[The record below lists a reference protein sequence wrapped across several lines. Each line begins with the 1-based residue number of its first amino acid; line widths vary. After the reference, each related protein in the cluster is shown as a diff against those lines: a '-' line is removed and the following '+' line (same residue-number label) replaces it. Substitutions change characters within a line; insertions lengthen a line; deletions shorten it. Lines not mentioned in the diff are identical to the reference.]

1 MNGGASGGRWPW
13 GVCEETAILHGG
25 FLLAAR
31 LTQPRPLRELRKA
44 DWLRVGTPIID
55 ALGEIGARCPSA
67 LQHSLWKKEAV
78 AIVWAKVLLPDPP
91 APSLDQGWKEDGF
104 FSVGRMIPEVNHTVL
119 FELVKALGVPQLFV
133 QLLLALPQDVCRH
146 QLEHLVEYVS
156 SETSPSDIR
165 FFLDVWWEVVKHKEG
180 QEDATVSAFSTLI
193 YQHGCESSLDDGL
206 QPPKRFKGDPGS
218 LNSSPAATSLLM
230 VLIEGLKQTYRS
242 IALPRL
248 KCYALANLAELLS
261 VFPEVEAEGNPL
273 PVAEYLDKISSVI
286 SLWASDT
293 ESKYHHSGLDEKV
306 KEAERTMS
314 LLSLAK
320 LSCEELF
327 VGLDFLSSLLHAWGE
342 ELQGTLNSSEEPCY
356 ESYRLL
362 DALTN
367 LGKNLVCFSE
377 ARDLSEDEARV
388 VLELTQVTKDF
399 LEKISASLKSKDLD
413 TNLVSSVAMTIIEQ
427 KLDRHVEVCSIFVS
441 EKTWAFS
448 KDWVDCLVKNRA
460 LFQKPELV
468 LKLLETLVNFAMFR
482 QDKEARELQMQVTKA
497 IMECYTELSLS
508 DKNKVVSGVLE
519 SWGGPGLSLNL
530 QVVMEGFQEDLNV
543 TFNQI
548 TKSVSDEGLTRAVA
562 SVARLTLLYP
572 EATVKQLCNLAVVNL
587 GAHQFLA
594 QILCSFPALS
604 FLETHNDP
612 GRPHSLVVRCLEEA
626 VWGRLSTAR
635 EEEQF
640 IAFLT
645 FLMQPSSAVPLVS
658 PAEVIKAF
666 VLPYLKSDSAQI
678 ELSLQILSKVLGI
691 QSCSEE
697 HWIKSCHPFPLLLS
711 LCKLLDGYTKYW
723 HQPRDQLFP
732 SLETK
737 DLILNILSHLCE
749 VVRPETAPS
758 PELWVQSL
766 AWLHRKM
773 ASLDWTVG
781 LRLKKL
787 YGDHFKNEVPS
798 TLFEICTLPEDDWTS
813 QPLPAYGPGSGLLA
827 WMECCCVSTALRDT
841 MLTLL
846 TVNVDNPEEVNLFSK
861 GFLVALIQVLPWCS
875 HNEWKRLTHV
885 VENLLQRQVLHV
897 PYTLEYVQYMPL
909 LNLRPFA
916 CYLQFSVL
924 FLRGFQLLC
933 SSSCSTWL
941 PAEAW
946 LHVVRLYCSSLT
958 DLLGSVKNATGPPLP
973 PAEDR
978 TSTQEVSFICIQM
991 FCHLLHVAAM
1001 LPDKGCSEPLV
1012 VVALEIL
1019 SQYETFSSAD
1029 TSPSNALR
1037 KANER
1042 HFLESIT
1049 DNVGD
1054 KALRGTLLQKLS
1066 KLGAHSAGELA

>member
-1 MNGGASGGRWPW
+1 MEPGPW

-44 DWLRVGTPIID
+44 DWPRVGPPITD
-55 ALGEIGARCPSA
+55 ALGEIGARCPSP

-78 AIVWAKVLLPDPP
+78 AIVWAKVLLPAPP
-91 APSLDQGWKEDGF
+91 AASLDEGWKEDDF
-104 FSVGRMIPEVNHTVL
+104 FSVGRMIPDVNRTVL
-119 FELVKALGVPQLFV
+119 FELVKALSVPRLFV
-133 QLLLALPQDVCRH
+133 QLLLALPQDVC
-146 QLEHLVEYVS
+146 QSELEHLVEYIA
-156 SETSPSDIR
+156 SETSPSDIT
-165 FFLDVWWEVVKHKEG
+165 FFLDVWWEVMKHKEG
-180 QEDATVSAFSTLI
+180 QEDATVSAFSALI
-193 YQHGCESSLDDGL
+193 RQHGCESSLDDGL

-218 LNSSPAATSLLM
+218 LNGPLAATSLLV
-230 VLIEGLKQTYRS
+230 VLLEGLKQTYRS
-242 IALPRL
+242 IALPHLR
-248 KCYALANLAELLS
+248 CYALANLVELLS
-261 VFPEVEAEGNPL
+261 VFTELEPEGSPL
-273 PVAEYLDKISSVI
+273 PVAEYLDKVSSAV
-286 SLWASDT
+286 SLWTSDT
-293 ESKYHHSGLDEKV
+293 ESQFHHSGLDEKV
-306 KEAERTMS
+306 KEAERSMS
-314 LLSLAK
+314 LLSTAK

-327 VGLDFLSSLLHAWGE
+327 VGLDFLCSLLRAWGE
-342 ELQGTLNSSEEPCY
+342 ELQDTLISSEELCY

-362 DALTN
+362 DALTTF
-367 LGKNLVCFSE
+367 GKNLVCFSE
-377 ARDLSEDEARV
+377 TRDLGEDETCV
-388 VLELTQVTKDF
+388 VLELTQITKDF
-399 LEKISASLKSKDLD
+399 LKEISASLKSKELD
-413 TNLVSSVAMTIIEQ
+413 TSLVSSVAMTIIEQ
-427 KLDRHVEVCSIFVS
+427 KLDRHVEVCSIFAS
-441 EKTWAFS
+441 EKAWAFS
-448 KDWVDCLVKNRA
+448 KDWVDCLVKNKA

-497 IMECYTELSLS
+497 IVDCYTELSLT
-508 DKNKVVSGVLE
+508 DKNKVISGVLA

-530 QVVMEGFQEDLNV
+530 QVVREGFQEDLNV

-548 TKSVSDEGLTRAVA
+548 TKSVSDEGLTRAVV

-572 EATVKQLCNLAVVNL
+572 EATVKQVCNLAVVNL

-604 FLETHNDP
+604 FLETHDDP
-612 GRPHSLVVRCLEEA
+612 SRPRSLVVRCLEEA
-626 VWGRLSTAR
+626 AWGRLSTAR

-640 IAFLT
+640 LEFLA
-645 FLMQPSSAVPLVS
+645 FLMQPSSAAPLVS
-658 PAEVIKAF
+658 PAEVTKAF

-678 ELSLQILSKVLGI
+678 ELSLQILGKVLAI

-711 LCKLLDGYTKYW
+711 LCKLLDGYTRYW

-737 DLILNILSHLCE
+737 DLVLNILCQLCE

-758 PELWVQSL
+758 PEVWVQSL
-766 AWLHRKM
+766 AWLHRKV
-773 ASLDWTVG
+773 ASLDWTIG

-787 YGDHFKNEVPS
+787 YGDHFKNEVPA
-798 TLFEICTLPEDDWTS
+798 TLFEICTLPEDEWTS

-827 WMECCCVSTALRDT
+827 WMECCCVSTALRET

-875 HNEWKRLTHV
+875 HSEWKRLMHV

-946 LHVVRLYCSSLT
+946 LHVVQLYCGSLT
-958 DLLGSVKNATGPPLP
+958 DLLASVKSTAGPPSH

-1029 TSPSNALR
+1029 TSPSNTLR
-1037 KANER
+1037 RANER

-1049 DNVGD
+1049 DNVSD
-1054 KALRGTLLQKLS
+1054 EALRSTLLQKLS
-1066 KLGAHSAGELA
+1066 KLGARSAGEPA

>member
-1 MNGGASGGRWPW
+1 M
-13 GVCEETAILHGG
+13 CEQTAILQGG

-31 LTQPRPLRELRKA
+31 LTQPQPLRELRKA
-44 DWLRVGTPIID
+44 DWPRVGPPITD
-55 ALGEIGARCPSA
+55 ALGEIGARCPSP

-78 AIVWAKVLLPDPP
+78 AIVWAKALLPGPS
-91 APSLDQGWKEDGF
+91 AASLDQGWKEDDF
-104 FSVGRMIPEVNHTVL
+104 FSVGRMLPDVNHTVL
-119 FELVKALGVPQLFV
+119 FELVKALGAARLFV
-133 QLLLALPQDVCRH
+133 QLLLALPRDVC
-146 QLEHLVEYVS
+146 QSELEHLVEYIA

-165 FFLDVWWEVVKHKEG
+165 FFLDVWWEVMKHKEG
-180 QEDATVSAFSTLI
+180 QEDATVSMFSTLI
-193 YQHGCESSLDDGL
+193 HQHGCESSLDDGL

-218 LNSSPAATSLLM
+218 LNDPPDATSLLI

-242 IALPRL
+242 IDLPHMR
-248 KCYALANLAELLS
+248 CYALANLVELLS
-261 VFPEVEAEGNPL
+261 VFTELEPEGSPL
-273 PVAEYLDKISSVI
+273 PITEYLDKVSAVV
-286 SLWASDT
+286 SLWTSDT
-293 ESKYHHSGLDEKV
+293 ESPFYHRGLDEKV
-306 KEAERTMS
+306 KEAETSMN
-314 LLSLAK
+314 LSSTAK
-320 LSCEELF
+320 LSREEQF
-327 VGLDFLSSLLHAWGE
+327 ASLDFLCSLLHAWGG
-342 ELQGTLNSSEEPCY
+342 ELQGTLNSSEELCY

-362 DALTN
+362 DTLTTF
-367 LGKNLVCFSE
+367 GKNLVCFSE
-377 ARDLSEDEARV
+377 TRDLGEGETSV
-388 VLELTQVTKDF
+388 VSELTQITEEF
-399 LEKISASLKSKDLD
+399 LKEISASLKSKDLD
-413 TNLVSSVAMTIIEQ
+413 TSLVSSVAMTIIEQ
-427 KLDRHVEVCSIFVS
+427 KLDRHTEVCSVFAS

-448 KDWVDCLVKNRA
+448 KDWVECLVKNKA
-460 LFQKPELV
+460 LFQTPELV
-468 LKLLETLVNFAMFR
+468 LKLLETLVNFAMFH
-482 QDKEARELQMQVTKA
+482 QDKEARELQMHVTKA
-497 IMECYTELSLS
+497 IVECYTELSLT
-508 DKNKVVSGVLE
+508 DKNKVISGVLA

-572 EATVKQLCNLAVVNL
+572 EATVKQVCNLAVVNL

-604 FLETHNDP
+604 FLESCDDP
-612 GRPHSLVVRCLEEA
+612 SRPHSLVVRCLEEA

-640 IAFLT
+640 LEFLAFLV
-645 FLMQPSSAVPLVS
+645 QPSSAAPLVS
-658 PAEVIKAF
+658 PAEAINAF

-723 HQPRDQLFP
+723 HQPRDQFFP
-732 SLETK
+732 SLQTK
-737 DLILNILSHLCE
+737 DLILNILCQLCE
-749 VVRPETAPS
+749 MVGPETASS

-766 AWLHRKM
+766 AWLHRKV
-773 ASLDWTVG
+773 ASLDWTIG

-787 YGDHFKNEVPS
+787 YGDHFKNEVPA
-798 TLFEICTLPEDDWTS
+798 TLFEICTLPEDEWTS
-813 QPLPAYGPGSGLLA
+813 QLLPAYGPGSGLLA
-827 WMECCCVSTALRDT
+827 WMECCCVSTELRET

-875 HNEWKRLTHV
+875 HSEWKRLTHV
-885 VENLLQRQVLHV
+885 VKNLLERQVLHV

-916 CYLQFSVL
+916 CYLQSSVL

-946 LHVVRLYCSSLT
+946 LHVVQLYCGSLT
-958 DLLGSVKNATGPPLP
+958 DLLGSAKSAAGPPSH

-978 TSTQEVSFICIQM
+978 TPTQEVSFICIQM
-991 FCHLLHVAAM
+991 FCHLLHIAAM

-1029 TSPSNALR
+1029 TSPSSALR
-1037 KANER
+1037 RANER

-1054 KALRGTLLQKLS
+1054 KALRSTLLQKLS
-1066 KLGAHSAGELA
+1066 KLGARSAGEPS

>member
-1 MNGGASGGRWPW
+1 PW
-13 GVCEETAILHGG
+13 AVGEETAILHGG

-31 LTQPRPLRELRKA
+31 LLHPRPLRELRKA
-44 DWLRVGTPIID
+44 DWPRAGVPITD
-55 ALGEIGARCPSA
+55 ALREIGERCPSR
-67 LQHSLWKKEAV
+67 LGHSRWKKEAV
-78 AIVWAKVLLPDPP
+78 AIVWAKILLPAPP
-91 APSLDQGWKEDGF
+91 AASLDWGWKDDGF
-104 FSVGRMIPEVNHTVL
+104 FSVGAMIPDVNHAAL
-119 FELVKALGVPQLFV
+119 FELVKALGVPRLFV
-133 QLLLALPQDVCRH
+133 QLLLALPPDVCRG
-146 QLEHLVEYVS
+146 QLQHLVEYIS

-165 FFLDVWWEVVKHKEG
+165 FFLDIWWEMMKHEEG
-180 QEDATVSAFSTLI
+180 EEDATVSAFSTLI
-193 YQHGCESSLDDGL
+193 HQHGGESSLDDGL
-206 QPPKRFKGDPGS
+206 QPPKRFKGDPV
-218 LNSSPAATSLLM
+218 NPPAAPGLLL
-230 VLIEGLKQTYRS
+230 VLLEGLKQTRGS
-242 IALPRL
+242 IAQPRL
-248 KCYALANLAELLS
+248 RCYALANLAELLCLS
-261 VFPEVEAEGNPL
+261 AGLEPGDSPL
-273 PVAEYLDKISSVI
+273 PITEYLAKVSAMV
-286 SLWASDT
+286 SLWSSNTD
-293 ESKYHHSGLDEKV
+293 SRYHPCGLEEKV
-306 KEAERTMS
+306 REAERSMS
-314 LLSLAK
+314 LLSVTK
-320 LSCEELF
+320 LSREELF
-327 VGLDFLSSLLHAWGE
+327 VGLDLLCSLLQAWGE
-342 ELQGTLNSSEEPCY
+342 ELQDTLNGSEQLCY

-362 DALTN
+362 DTLTT
-367 LGKNLVCFSE
+367 LGKNLVC
-377 ARDLSEDEARV
+377 LSESGDLGEGETRV
-388 VLELTQVTKDF
+388 VLELIQLTKDF
-399 LEKISASLKSKDLD
+399 LREASAILKDLD
-413 TNLVSSVAMTIIEQ
+413 TSLVSSVAMAIITQ
-427 KLDRHVEVCSIFVS
+427 KLDRHVDTCSVFAS

-448 KDWVDCLVKNRA
+448 KAWVECLVKNKA

-468 LKLLETLVNFAMFR
+468 LKLLETLVNFAMSR

-497 IMECYTELSLS
+497 IVECYTELSLS
-508 DKNKVVSGVLE
+508 DKNKVISGVLA

-530 QVVMEGFQEDLNV
+530 QVVREGFQEDLNV

-572 EATVKQLCNLAVVNL
+572 EATVKQVCHLAVVNL

-604 FLETHNDP
+604 FLESRDDP

-626 VWGRLSTAR
+626 VWGKLSTVR

-640 IAFLT
+640 LQFLAFLV
-645 FLMQPSSAVPLVS
+645 QPGSATPLVS
-658 PAEVIKAF
+658 PAEVTKAF
-666 VLPYLKSDSAQI
+666 VLPYLKSDSPQI
-678 ELSLQILSKVLGI
+678 ELSLQILNKVLGI
-691 QSCSEE
+691 QSCSDE

-723 HQPRDQLFP
+723 HQPREQLFP

-737 DLILNILSHLCE
+737 DLILNILSQLCE
-749 VVRPETAPS
+749 VVGPETVPS

-766 AWLHRKM
+766 AWLHRKV

-787 YGDHFKNEVPS
+787 FGDHFKNEVPA
-798 TLFEICTLPEDDWTS
+798 TLFEICRLPEDEWTS
-813 QPLPAYGPGSGLLA
+813 QSLPAYGPGSGLLA
-827 WMECCCVSTALRDT
+827 WMECCCVSPALRDT

-846 TVNVDNPEEVNLFSK
+846 NVNVDNPEEVNLFSK

-875 HNEWKRLTHV
+875 HGEWKSLVPV
-885 VENLLQRQVLHV
+885 VEKLLQRQVLHV

-946 LHVVRLYCSSLT
+946 LHVVQLYCGSLT
-958 DLLGSVKNATGPPLP
+958 DLLASIKTTAGARSHPT
-973 PAEDR
+973 EDSS
-978 TSTQEVSFICIQM
+978 STQEVAFICIQM

-1001 LPDKGCSEPLV
+1001 LPGQGYGEPLV

-1019 SQYETFSSAD
+1019 SQYEASSKAD
-1029 TSPSNALR
+1029 VSPSTALR
-1037 KANER
+1037 RANER

-1054 KALRGTLLQKLS
+1054 KELRSTLLQKLS
-1066 KLGAHSAGELA
+1066 KLGA

>member
-1 MNGGASGGRWPW
+1 MEPGPW
-13 GVCEETAILHGG
+13 GVCEETAILQGG

-31 LTQPRPLRELRKA
+31 LIQPRPLRELLKA
-44 DWLRVGTPIID
+44 EWPRVGPPITD
-55 ALGEIGARCPSA
+55 ALREIGARCPSP

-78 AIVWAKVLLPDPP
+78 AIVWAKVLLPAPP
-91 APSLDQGWKEDGF
+91 APSLELEWQEDGF
-104 FSVGRMIPEVNHTVL
+104 FSVGRMIPDVNRTVL
-119 FELVKALGVPQLFV
+119 FELVKALGGSRLFV
-133 QLLLALPQDVCRH
+133 QLLLALPQDVRH
-146 QLEHLVEYVS
+146 SELQHLVEYIA
-156 SETSPSDIR
+156 SETSSSDIS
-165 FFLDVWWEVVKHKEG
+165 FFLDVWWEVMKHKEG
-180 QEDATVSAFSTLI
+180 QEDATVSAFSTLMC
-193 YQHGCESSLDDGL
+193 QHGCETSLDDGL

-218 LNSSPAATSLLM
+218 LNDSPAATSLFM

-242 IALPRL
+242 ITLPRM
-248 KCYALANLAELLS
+248 KCYALANLVELLS
-261 VFPEVEAEGNPL
+261 MFTELEAKVVPL
-273 PVAEYLDKISSVI
+273 PVTEYLAKISSVV
-286 SLWASDT
+286 SLWISDT
-293 ESKYHHSGLDEKV
+293 ESQFHQSGLDEKV
-306 KEAERTMS
+306 KEAERSMS
-314 LLSLAK
+314 LLSVAK
-320 LSCEELF
+320 LSHEELF
-327 VGLDFLSSLLHAWGE
+327 VGLGFLCSLLHAWGE
-342 ELQGTLNSSEEPCY
+342 ELQGTLNSSEGLCY

-362 DALTN
+362 DSLTTF
-367 LGKNLVCFSE
+367 GKNLISFSE
-377 ARDLSEDEARV
+377 TRDLGEDEAHT

-399 LEKISASLKSKDLD
+399 LKEISTSLKGKNLD
-413 TNLVSSVAMTIIEQ
+413 TSLVLSVAVTIIEQ
-427 KLDRHVEVCSIFVS
+427 KLDRHVEVCSIFAS
-441 EKTWAFS
+441 DKTWAFS
-448 KDWVDCLVKNRA
+448 KDWVDCLVKNKG

-468 LKLLETLVNFAMFR
+468 LKLLETLVNFAMSH
-482 QDKEARELQMQVTKA
+482 QDKEARELQMKVTKA
-497 IMECYTELSLS
+497 IVECYTELSLT
-508 DKNKVVSGVLE
+508 DKNKVISGVLT
-519 SWGGPGLSLNL
+519 SWGGPGLSLSL

-562 SVARLTLLYP
+562 SVARLVLLYP
-572 EATVKQLCNLAVVNL
+572 EATVKQVCNLAVINL

-604 FLETHNDP
+604 FLETCDDP
-612 GRPHSLVVRCLEEA
+612 NRPHSLVVKCLEEA
-626 VWGRLSTAR
+626 IWGRLSSVR

-640 IAFLT
+640 LEFLA
-645 FLMQPSSAVPLVS
+645 FLMQPSSATPLVS
-658 PAEVIKAF
+658 PAEVTKAF
-666 VLPYLKSDSAQI
+666 VLPYLKSNSAQTD
-678 ELSLQILSKVLGI
+678 LSLQILNKVLGI
-691 QSCSEE
+691 QHCSEE

-737 DLILNILSHLCE
+737 DLILNILCQFCE
-749 VVRPETAPS
+749 VVRPETIPS

-766 AWLHRKM
+766 AWLHRKV
-773 ASLDWTVG
+773 ASLDWTIG

-787 YGDHFKNEVPS
+787 YGDHFKNEVPA
-798 TLFEICTLPEDDWTS
+798 TLFEICTLPEDEWTS

-827 WMECCCVSTALRDT
+827 WMECCCVSVALRDT

-846 TVNVDNPEEVNLFSK
+846 KVNVDNPEEVNLFSK

-875 HNEWKRLTHV
+875 HSEWKRLMHV

-916 CYLQFSVL
+916 CPLQLSVL

-946 LHVVRLYCSSLT
+946 LHVVQLYCGSLT
-958 DLLGSVKNATGPPLP
+958 DLLGSVKSTAGPPSP
-973 PAEDR
+973 SAEDR
-978 TSTQEVSFICIQM
+978 NFTQEVAFICIQM
-991 FCHLLHVAAM
+991 FCHLLHVATM
-1001 LPDKGCSEPLV
+1001 LPDTGCGEPLV

-1019 SQYETFSSAD
+1019 SQYEMFSSAD
-1029 TSPSNALR
+1029 TAPSNVLR
-1037 KANER
+1037 RANER

-1054 KALRGTLLQKLS
+1054 KELRSTLLQKLS